1 MNTGNIILIGFMGSG
16 KTSVGRKL
24 AAMLR
29 IPVLDTD
36 DLIVSREGMSISDI
50 FAKKGQDYF
59 RKAETDTLIRLQDR
73 EGRYVLSVGGGL
85 PLREENRQLLRKLG
99 TVVYLRCGVKTLCG
113 RLAGDTKR
121 PLLRGEGTLEEK
133 ITGIL
138 TEREPKYE
146 DAADRT
152 LDTDGLT
159 VKEVAEKIIRLSV

>member
-1 MNTGNIILIGFMGSG
+1 M
-16 KTSVGRKL
+16 KKC
-24 AAMLR
+24 
-29 IPVLDTD
+29 PVCG
-36 DLIVSREGMSISDI
+36 VEHSDI
-50 FAKKGQDYF
+50 VPVCS
-59 RKAETDTLIRLQDR
+59 I
-73 EGRYVLSVGGGL
+73 
-85 PLREENRQLLRKLG
+85 
-99 TVVYLRCGVKTLCG
+99 CGS
-113 RLAGDTKR
+113 